1 MLDTGQLLIG
11 YFCLEQQDLVKNSIK
26 KSKQTPV
33 IADSDSG
40 FYIVI
45 SIKICF
51 LIVNKHHKTKTYVK
65 KILCYILHIFL

>member
-26 KSKQTPV
+26 KFKQTPV

-40 FYIVI
+40 SYIVI
-45 SIKICF
+45 FIKICV
-51 LIVNKHHKTKTYVK
+51 LIMNKHHKTKTYVK
-65 KILCYILHIFL
+65 KILCYILRIFL